1 MNNTD
6 VYSQLW
12 HRLLPLYDKEEAVA
26 IARLVLDTL
35 FQLSLTDIVMGR
47 ADELSVADRQRL
59 NDVADQLV
67 KGMPVQYA
75 LHECVF
81 CDHVF
86 HVASGVLIPRPET
99 EELCRHILARTPYTW
114 HGDIL
119 DIGTGSGC
127 IAVTLAAELQFA
139 SVTAW
144 DISPEAL
151 VIAARNARCNGVLT
165 GQRIHDRND
174 VVFQLC
180 DALNPPD
187 DTNRW
192 DIIVS
197 NPPYIC
203 EAEKAAMQ
211 PNVLDHEPHLALFV
225 PDDDPLRFYRAIGQY
240 AVKAL
245 RPGGRLFFEINP
257 LYARPLADML
267 TAQGFADVSIHQDDN
282 GKDRFIVAEHI
293 IAKKE

>member
-1 MNNTD
+1 MTFREFWQPLTSIYP
-6 VYSQLW
+6 VEEARWIGRFVFEMRYGLSQADLLMGREE
-12 HRLLPLYDKEEAVA
+12 HIDEEELRLL
-26 IARLVLDTL
+26 
-35 FQLSLTDIVMGR
+35 Q
-47 ADELSVADRQRL
+47 QRL
-59 NDVADQLV
+59 LAGV
-67 KGMPVQYA
+67 PVQYVIGKTQFYGRTFYV
-75 LHECVF
+75 EPC
-81 CDHVF
+81 
-86 HVASGVLIPRPET
+86 VLIPRPET

-165 GQRIHDRND
+165 GRRIQYRND
-174 VVFQLC
+174 VVFQLR
-180 DALNPPD
+180 DALNPPSALA
-187 DTNRW
+187 RW

-197 NPPYIC
+197 NPPYVC
-203 EAEKAAMQ
+203 EAEKATMQ

-240 AVKAL
+240 AMKAL
-245 RPGGRLFFEINP
+245 RPDGQLFFELNEH
-257 LYARPLADML
+257 LASETKEL
-267 TAQGFADVSIHQDDN
+267 LLAIGFNDIIIYKDQYL
-282 GKDRFIVAEHI
+282 KDRFIRACR
-293 IAKKE
+293 